1 MLVAVV
7 SDTHRI
13 QSYID
18 KALELIKEA
27 DVLIHLGD
35 NVEDVEIFKDNFKG
49 DVFAVAGN
57 CDYSNEYPDERI
69 VKIED
74 KRIFL
79 THGHRY
85 NVKMGLNS
93 LYYKAKE
100 LGVDVA
106 LYGHTHQE
114 IIIEE
119 DGLTIMNP
127 GSVSLPRGRGRFVG
141 FLEVEK
147 GENIKA
153 YLEEI

>member
-18 KALELIKEA
+18 KALEVIKDA

-35 NVEDVEIFKDNFKG
+35 NADDVSIFKENFKG
-49 DVFAVAGN
+49 DIFAVVGN
-57 CDYSNEYPDERI
+57 CDYTNEYPEERI

-93 LYYKAKE
+93 LYYKSKE
-100 LGVDVA
+100 LDVDVA

-114 IIIEE
+114 LIIKE
-119 DGLTIMNP
+119 DRLIIMNP
-127 GSVSLPRGRGRFVG
+127 GSVSLPRGNGRFVG
-141 FLEVEK
+141 FLEIEE
-147 GENIKA
+147 GEEIKA
-153 YLEEI
+153 YLKEL